1 MIFFFPESSA
11 FASHQ
16 SYLSPVHLT
25 SIEWCEKDS
34 GVPAQMLGGS
44 RREKLAV
51 TALMKEKGWE
61 RGKMRKGKKKCE
73 KWGTNDKA

>member
-1 MIFFFPESSA
+1 
-11 FASHQ
+11 
-16 SYLSPVHLT
+16 
-25 SIEWCEKDS
+25 
-34 GVPAQMLGGS
+34 MLGGS

-61 RGKMRKGKKKCE
+61 WGKIRKGKKKCE